1 MPGQVP
7 KTQELGRFAA
17 SFRRLRFEKPS
28 ASGGFA
34 PLSPHQ
40 GLCPWTPLGALPP
53 DSRYRLM
60 LRPRHGLA
68 PSNENFCLRPWL
80 TEVLWW
86 KDKFALCLAPWW
98 VASNICLWLSKI
110 MLSGHKLEIYG
121 MSRFHRLFQKYAYA
135 IRKYF
140 SNGLMT
146 LSH

>member
-68 PSNENFCLRPWL
+68 PSNENFCVRPCLSHSCCAQTTERIKLPFITYFLLLLVL
-80 TEVLWW
+80 TVTGIT
-86 KDKFALCLAPWW
+86 D
-98 VASNICLWLSKI
+98 IT
-110 MLSGHKLEIYG
+110 
-121 MSRFHRLFQKYAYA
+121 RFHTLASFRHRIYLLILLYVRL
-135 IRKYF
+135 
-140 SNGLMT
+140 
-146 LSH
+146 